1 MTQQKTTSGYP
12 NTASILAL
20 IGGIFI
26 ILAGL
31 LLLTVSVFIIPQFNS
46 YANMHFNVT
55 GGSFNGT
62 IPFRGS
68 IPEFLSGIARG
79 IGLFGLISGIIV
91 LTSAVLLR
99 TNPSQRT
106 LWGALVLVFSVLS
119 FFGTGGFLIGAI
131 LGIVGGIMAL
141 TWKPMTQ

>member
-1 MTQQKTTSGYP
+1 MAQRSTSGYP

-20 IGGIFI
+20 IWGIFI

-31 LLLTVSVFIIPQFNS
+31 LLLAVSVFIIPQFN
-46 YANMHFNVT
+46 YTNMHFNVT
-55 GGSFNGT
+55 GGAFNGT
-62 IPFRGS
+62 IPFRGN
-68 IPEFLSGIARG
+68 IPEFLSSITRG
-79 IGLFGLISGIIV
+79 IGLFGLISGVIV

-141 TWKPMTQ
+141 TWKPAIQ